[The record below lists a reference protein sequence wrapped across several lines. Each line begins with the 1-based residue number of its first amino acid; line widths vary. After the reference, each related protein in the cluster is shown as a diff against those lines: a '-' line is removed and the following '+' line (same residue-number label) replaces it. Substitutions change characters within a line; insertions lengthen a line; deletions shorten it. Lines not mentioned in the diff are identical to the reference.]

1 MIFAT
6 VLCSTAERCALRAV
20 PIAEI
25 VRFGAGATMPGMGEK
40 IVKKFDNFCIMG
52 YNEAVRKRALIH
64 NSEKDRVM
72 ICGKEKYR
80 LL

>member
-1 MIFAT
+1 
-6 VLCSTAERCALRAV
+6 
-20 PIAEI
+20 
-25 VRFGAGATMPGMGEK
+25 MPGMGEK